1 MVLKSVFWA
10 LVMLFIIGVTYMFQ
24 TKTEQVVIQPSD
36 CNKNT
41 NTSQNTTSQPQIK
54 DELDKKIPTSEL
66 IQIRDILNSFDFRK
80 AFTYNARNLLIKRLL
95 QVESSQF
102 TNEHAS
108 EIKKLDLEFAKQ
120 FFLDL
125 KKVLN
130 SKKLKQSE
138 YITSREIFPEV
149 MPAEELEYLVSKIN
163 SDNEYAYTENNYYD
177 ANNYNNEVEED
188 DEIEDMLIGTSDAE
202 TYTSYKSNKKERNM
216 FINLIKNMSLNVDTI
231 QIGTKMTGSLI
242 DIETMKKNT
251 MKQENMNSK
260 NVIVLMIPI
269 CHQMKEKMRICFRFL
284 KMSVYIVTSIQP
296 TNLVLNFQ
304 IFVSLNLW

>member
-1 MVLKSVFWA
+1 MPLLILFIIIALVLKSVFWA
-10 LVMLFIIGVTYMFQ
+10 LVMLFVIGVAYMFQ

-41 NTSQNTTSQPQIK
+41 NTSQNTASQPQIK

-66 IQIRDILNSFDFRK
+66 IQIRDILNSFDFKK

-138 YITSREIFPEV
+138 YITSREVFPEV
-149 MPAEELEYLVSKIN
+149 MPAEELEYLVSKIS
-163 SDNEYAYTENNYYD
+163 SDNEYEYTENNYYEAD
-177 ANNYNNEVEED
+177 NYNNEVED
-188 DEIEDMLIGTSDAE
+188 DDDDKIEDMLDELTGLTIGTSAAE
-202 TYTSYKSNKKERNM
+202 TYTSYKSNKKSKKDVYELEREYEFERGYDSDWDEDDRLSDRYKNNEEKYYEARKYELEERNRSYDTYLSSDEREDEDM
-216 FINLIKNMSLNVDTI
+216 F
-231 QIGTKMTGSLI
+231 
-242 DIETMKKNT
+242 
-251 MKQENMNSK
+251 
-260 NVIVLMIPI
+260 
-269 CHQMKEKMRICFRFL
+269 
-284 KMSVYIVTSIQP
+284 
-296 TNLVLNFQ
+296 
-304 IFVSLNLW
+304 

>member
-1 MVLKSVFWA
+1 MPLLILFIIIALVLKSVFWA
-10 LVMLFIIGVTYMFQ
+10 LVMLFVIGLVYMFQ

-36 CNKNT
+36 YNKNT
-41 NTSQNTTSQPQIK
+41 NTSQNTASQPQIK

-138 YITSREIFPEV
+138 YITSREVFPEV
-149 MPAEELEYLVSKIN
+149 MPAEELEYLVSKISSN
-163 SDNEYAYTENNYYD
+163 NEFEYTENNYYE

-188 DEIEDMLIGTSDAE
+188 DEIEDMLIGTSVAE
-202 TYTSYKSNKKERNM
+202 TYTSYKSNKKRKKDVYELEREYEFERGYDSDWDEDDKLSDRYRNNEEKYYEARKYELEERNRSYDTYLSPDEREDEDM
-216 FINLIKNMSLNVDTI
+216 F
-231 QIGTKMTGSLI
+231 
-242 DIETMKKNT
+242 
-251 MKQENMNSK
+251 
-260 NVIVLMIPI
+260 
-269 CHQMKEKMRICFRFL
+269 
-284 KMSVYIVTSIQP
+284 
-296 TNLVLNFQ
+296 
-304 IFVSLNLW
+304 

>member
-1 MVLKSVFWA
+1 MPLLILFIIIALVLKSVFWA
-10 LVMLFIIGVTYMFQ
+10 LVMLFVIGVAYMFQ

-41 NTSQNTTSQPQIK
+41 NTSQNTASQPQIK

-138 YITSREIFPEV
+138 YITSREVFPEV
-149 MPAEELEYLVSKIN
+149 MPAEELEYLVSKIS
-163 SDNEYAYTENNYYD
+163 SDNEYEYSKKDYYVAD
-177 ANNYNNEVEED
+177 SYDND
-188 DEIEDMLIGTSDAE
+188 DDDDKIEDMLDELTGLTIGTSAAE
-202 TYTSYKSNKKERNM
+202 TYTSYKSNKKSKKDVYELEREYEFERGYDSDWDEDDKLSDRYKNNEEKYYEARKYELEERNR
-216 FINLIKNMSLNVDTI
+216 SYDTYL
-231 QIGTKMTGSLI
+231 SADEREDE
-242 DIETMKKNT
+242 DI
-251 MKQENMNSK
+251 
-260 NVIVLMIPI
+260 
-269 CHQMKEKMRICFRFL
+269 F
-284 KMSVYIVTSIQP
+284 
-296 TNLVLNFQ
+296 
-304 IFVSLNLW
+304 

>member
-1 MVLKSVFWA
+1 MPLLILFIIIALVLKSVFWA
-10 LVMLFIIGVTYMFQ
+10 LVMLFVIGLVYMFQ

-80 AFTYNARNLLIKRLL
+80 AFTYNARNLLIKKLL

-102 TNEHAS
+102 TDEHAS

-138 YITSREIFPEV
+138 YITSREVFPEV

-163 SDNEYAYTENNYYD
+163 SDNEYEYTENNYYEAD
-177 ANNYNNEVEED
+177 NYNNEVED
-188 DEIEDMLIGTSDAE
+188 DDDDKIEDMLDELTGLTIDTSAAE
-202 TYTSYKSNKKERNM
+202 TYTSYKSNKKRKKDVYELEREYEFERGYDSDWDEDDRLSDRYKNNEEKYYEARKYELEERNRSYDTYLSLDEREDEDM
-216 FINLIKNMSLNVDTI
+216 F
-231 QIGTKMTGSLI
+231 
-242 DIETMKKNT
+242 
-251 MKQENMNSK
+251 
-260 NVIVLMIPI
+260 
-269 CHQMKEKMRICFRFL
+269 
-284 KMSVYIVTSIQP
+284 
-296 TNLVLNFQ
+296 
-304 IFVSLNLW
+304 

>member
-1 MVLKSVFWA
+1 MPLLILFIIIALVLKSVFWA
-10 LVMLFIIGVTYMFQ
+10 LVMLFVIGVVYMFQ
-24 TKTEQVVIQPSD
+24 IKMEQVVIPSSD

-41 NTSQNTTSQPQIK
+41 NTSQNTASQPQIK
-54 DELDKKIPTSEL
+54 DELDKKISTSEL

-177 ANNYNNEVEED
+177 ANNYNEVEED

-202 TYTSYKSNKKERNM
+202 TYTSYKSNKKRKKDVYKLDKEYEFERGYDSDWDEDDRLSDRYRNNEEKYYEARKYELEERNR
-216 FINLIKNMSLNVDTI
+216 SYDTYL
-231 QIGTKMTGSLI
+231 SPDEREDE
-242 DIETMKKNT
+242 DI
-251 MKQENMNSK
+251 
-260 NVIVLMIPI
+260 
-269 CHQMKEKMRICFRFL
+269 F
-284 KMSVYIVTSIQP
+284 
-296 TNLVLNFQ
+296 
-304 IFVSLNLW
+304 

>member
-1 MVLKSVFWA
+1 MPLLILSIIIALVLKSVFWA
-10 LVMLFIIGVTYMFQ
+10 LVMLFVIGLVYMFQ

-41 NTSQNTTSQPQIK
+41 NTSQNTAFQPQIK

-80 AFTYNARNLLIKRLL
+80 AFTHNARNLLIKRLL

-102 TNEHAS
+102 TIEHAS
-108 EIKKLDLEFAKQ
+108 EIEKLDLEFAKQ

-130 SKKLKQSE
+130 SKKLKQAE

-149 MPAEELEYLVSKIN
+149 MPAEELEYLVSKIDN
-163 SDNEYAYTENNYYD
+163 DNEYIENNYYEAD
-177 ANNYNNEVEED
+177 NYNNEVEDD

-202 TYTSYKSNKKERNM
+202 TYTSYKSNKKRKKDVYKLDKEYEFERGYDSDWDEDDRLSDRYRNNEEKYYEARKYELEERNRAYDTYLSPDEREDEDM
-216 FINLIKNMSLNVDTI
+216 F
-231 QIGTKMTGSLI
+231 
-242 DIETMKKNT
+242 
-251 MKQENMNSK
+251 
-260 NVIVLMIPI
+260 
-269 CHQMKEKMRICFRFL
+269 
-284 KMSVYIVTSIQP
+284 
-296 TNLVLNFQ
+296 
-304 IFVSLNLW
+304 

>member
-1 MVLKSVFWA
+1 MPLLILFIIIALVLKSVFWA
-10 LVMLFIIGVTYMFQ
+10 LVMLFVIGVVYMFQ
-24 TKTEQVVIQPSD
+24 TKTEQVVIPPSD

-41 NTSQNTTSQPQIK
+41 NTSQNTASQPQIK

-80 AFTYNARNLLIKRLL
+80 AFTHNARNLLIKRLL

-108 EIKKLDLEFAKQ
+108 EIEKLDLEFAKQ

-130 SKKLKQSE
+130 SKKLKQAE
-138 YITSREIFPEV
+138 YITSREVFPEV

-163 SDNEYAYTENNYYD
+163 NDSEYEYTENNYYD

-188 DEIEDMLIGTSDAE
+188 DEKEDMLIGTSDTE
-202 TYTSYKSNKKERNM
+202 TYTSYKYNKKRKKDVYKLDKEYEFERGYDSDWDEDDRLSDRYRNNEEKYYEARKYELEERNRSYDTYLSPDEREDEDM
-216 FINLIKNMSLNVDTI
+216 F
-231 QIGTKMTGSLI
+231 
-242 DIETMKKNT
+242 
-251 MKQENMNSK
+251 
-260 NVIVLMIPI
+260 
-269 CHQMKEKMRICFRFL
+269 
-284 KMSVYIVTSIQP
+284 
-296 TNLVLNFQ
+296 
-304 IFVSLNLW
+304 

>member
-1 MVLKSVFWA
+1 MPLLILFIIIALVLKSVFWA
-10 LVMLFIIGVTYMFQ
+10 LVMLFVIGVAYMFQ

-41 NTSQNTTSQPQIK
+41 NTSQNTASQPQIK

-95 QVESSQF
+95 QVGSRQF
-102 TNEHAS
+102 TDEHAS

-138 YITSREIFPEV
+138 YITSREVFPEV
-149 MPAEELEYLVSKIN
+149 MPAEELEYLVSKIS
-163 SDNEYAYTENNYYD
+163 SDNEYKYTENNYYEAD
-177 ANNYNNEVEED
+177 NYNNEVED
-188 DEIEDMLIGTSDAE
+188 DDDDKIEDMLDELTGLTIGTSAAE
-202 TYTSYKSNKKERNM
+202 TYTSYKSNKKRKKDVYELEREYE
-216 FINLIKNMSLNVDTI
+216 F
-231 QIGTKMTGSLI
+231 
-242 DIETMKKNT
+242 
-251 MKQENMNSK
+251 
-260 NVIVLMIPI
+260 
-269 CHQMKEKMRICFRFL
+269 
-284 KMSVYIVTSIQP
+284 
-296 TNLVLNFQ
+296 
-304 IFVSLNLW
+304 

>member
-1 MVLKSVFWA
+1 MPLLILFIIIALVLKSVFWA
-10 LVMLFIIGVTYMFQ
+10 LVMLFVIGVVYMFQ
-24 TKTEQVVIQPSD
+24 TKTEQVVISPSD

-41 NTSQNTTSQPQIK
+41 NTSQNTASQPQIK

-95 QVESSQF
+95 QVGSSQF
-102 TNEHAS
+102 TDEHAS

-138 YITSREIFPEV
+138 YITSREVFPEV
-149 MPAEELEYLVSKIN
+149 MPAEELEYLISKISSN
-163 SDNEYAYTENNYYD
+163 NEFEYTENNYYE

-202 TYTSYKSNKKERNM
+202 TYTSYKSNKKRKKDVYKLDKEYEFERGYDSDWDEDDRLSDRYRNNEEKYYEARKYELEERNRSYDTYLSPDEREDEDM
-216 FINLIKNMSLNVDTI
+216 F
-231 QIGTKMTGSLI
+231 
-242 DIETMKKNT
+242 
-251 MKQENMNSK
+251 
-260 NVIVLMIPI
+260 
-269 CHQMKEKMRICFRFL
+269 
-284 KMSVYIVTSIQP
+284 
-296 TNLVLNFQ
+296 
-304 IFVSLNLW
+304 

>member
-1 MVLKSVFWA
+1 MPLLILFIIIALVLKSVFWA
-10 LVMLFIIGVTYMFQ
+10 LVMLFVIGVAYMFQ

-41 NTSQNTTSQPQIK
+41 NTSQNTAFQPQIK

-66 IQIRDILNSFDFRK
+66 IQIRDILNSFNFRK

-138 YITSREIFPEV
+138 YITSREVFPEV

-163 SDNEYAYTENNYYD
+163 SDNEYEYTENNYYET
-177 ANNYNNEVEED
+177 NNYNNEVED
-188 DEIEDMLIGTSDAE
+188 DDDDKIEDMLDELTGLTIDTSAAE
-202 TYTSYKSNKKERNM
+202 TYTSYKSNKKRKKDVYELEREYEFERGYDSDWDEDDRLSDRYKNNEEKYYEARKYELEERNRSYDTYLSLDEREDEDM
-216 FINLIKNMSLNVDTI
+216 F
-231 QIGTKMTGSLI
+231 
-242 DIETMKKNT
+242 
-251 MKQENMNSK
+251 
-260 NVIVLMIPI
+260 
-269 CHQMKEKMRICFRFL
+269 
-284 KMSVYIVTSIQP
+284 
-296 TNLVLNFQ
+296 
-304 IFVSLNLW
+304 

>member
-1 MVLKSVFWA
+1 M
-10 LVMLFIIGVTYMFQ
+10 
-24 TKTEQVVIQPSD
+24 
-36 CNKNT
+36 
-41 NTSQNTTSQPQIK
+41 
-54 DELDKKIPTSEL
+54 
-66 IQIRDILNSFDFRK
+66 
-80 AFTYNARNLLIKRLL
+80 L

-108 EIKKLDLEFAKQ
+108 EIEKLDLEFAKQ

-177 ANNYNNEVEED
+177 ANNYNEVEED

-202 TYTSYKSNKKERNM
+202 TYTSYKSNKKRKKDVYKLDKEYEFERGYDSDWDEDDRLSDRYRNNEEKYYEARKYELEERNRSYDTYLSPDEREDEDM
-216 FINLIKNMSLNVDTI
+216 F
-231 QIGTKMTGSLI
+231 
-242 DIETMKKNT
+242 
-251 MKQENMNSK
+251 
-260 NVIVLMIPI
+260 
-269 CHQMKEKMRICFRFL
+269 
-284 KMSVYIVTSIQP
+284 
-296 TNLVLNFQ
+296 
-304 IFVSLNLW
+304 

>member
-1 MVLKSVFWA
+1 MPLLILFIIIALVLKSVFWA
-10 LVMLFIIGVTYMFQ
+10 LVMLFVIGVAYMFQ

-41 NTSQNTTSQPQIK
+41 NTSQNTASQPQIK

-66 IQIRDILNSFDFRK
+66 IQIRDILNSFNFRK

-138 YITSREIFPEV
+138 YITSREVFPEV

-163 SDNEYAYTENNYYD
+163 SDNEYEYTENNYYEAD
-177 ANNYNNEVEED
+177 NYNNEVED
-188 DEIEDMLIGTSDAE
+188 DDDDKIEDMLDELTGLTIDTSAAE
-202 TYTSYKSNKKERNM
+202 TYTSYKSNKKRKKDVYELEREYEFERGYDSDWDEDDRLSDRYKNNEEKYYEARKYELEERNRSYDTYLSLDEREDEDM
-216 FINLIKNMSLNVDTI
+216 F
-231 QIGTKMTGSLI
+231 
-242 DIETMKKNT
+242 
-251 MKQENMNSK
+251 
-260 NVIVLMIPI
+260 
-269 CHQMKEKMRICFRFL
+269 
-284 KMSVYIVTSIQP
+284 
-296 TNLVLNFQ
+296 
-304 IFVSLNLW
+304 